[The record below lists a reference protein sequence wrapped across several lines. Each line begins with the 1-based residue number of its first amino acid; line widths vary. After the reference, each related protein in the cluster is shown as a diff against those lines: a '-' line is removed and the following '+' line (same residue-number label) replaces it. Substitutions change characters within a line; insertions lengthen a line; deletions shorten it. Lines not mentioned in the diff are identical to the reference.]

1 MRAHTPWPLTQS
13 TPATAIQ
20 RRRPC
25 HQPKSQG
32 SFIWWALSLDSKA
45 IGSLPARGAG
55 YSTNAIE
62 VWRYPA
68 LTPVATLTGHT
79 ARVLFLATS
88 PDGQSIVTGAG
99 TPVRCSA
106 AGVQSAHAAVQ
117 DRC

>member
-1 MRAHTPWPLTQS
+1 MCPL
-13 TPATAIQ
+13 PV
-20 RRRPC
+20 
-25 HQPKSQG
+25 
-32 SFIWWALSLDSKA
+32 
-45 IGSLPARGAG
+45 RGAG

-99 TPVRCSA
+99 ALLGSVPPRDHT
-106 AGVQSAHAAVQ
+106 Q
-117 DRC
+117 